1 MAGKHVI
8 VLMGLGL
15 AAMVGY
21 GVVSSKGQ
29 KNVALTPRT
38 AIPPASATLRTDL
51 GADRVITDSTGREG
65 DPELYSDVWI
75 GGSGWSMEVMA
86 TNRYQGE
93 LLVDMYQT
101 KTTVIGN
108 GYWVRAVV
116 PGEVAELKR
125 GDVATVRGRIS
136 IVDRVVTGP
145 VPEFRVTL
153 DPAEVIDVQH
163 TGR

>member
-1 MAGKHVI
+1 MAAKHVI
-8 VLMGLGL
+8 VLMGIGL
-15 AAMVGY
+15 IGMVGY
-21 GVVSSKGQ
+21 GVVTSKGQ
-29 KNVALTPRT
+29 KNVALTPR
-38 AIPPASATLRTDL
+38 SATPPPSASPRTDL
-51 GADRVITDSTGREG
+51 AADRVIADSTGREG
-65 DPELYSDVWI
+65 EPELYTDTWI

-101 KTTVIGN
+101 KTSVVGN

-116 PGEVAELKR
+116 PGVDPELKR

-136 IVDRVVTGP
+136 VVDRVITGP

-153 DPAEVIDVQH
+153 DPAEVIDVQR

>member
-1 MAGKHVI
+1 MAAKHVI

-29 KNVALTPRT
+29 KNVVLTPRT
-38 AIPPASATLRTDL
+38 ATPSASADLRTDL

-65 DPELYSDVWI
+65 DPELYSNVWI
-75 GGSGWSMEVMA
+75 GGTGWSMEVMA

-101 KTTVIGN
+101 KTTVVGN

-136 IVDRVVTGP
+136 VVDRVITGP

-153 DPAEVIDVQH
+153 DPAEVIDVQR